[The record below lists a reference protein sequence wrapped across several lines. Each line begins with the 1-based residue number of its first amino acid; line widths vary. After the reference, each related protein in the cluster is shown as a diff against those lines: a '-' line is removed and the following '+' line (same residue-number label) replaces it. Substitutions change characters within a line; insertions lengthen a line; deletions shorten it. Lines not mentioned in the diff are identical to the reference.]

1 MRRINMNRRLLKG
14 TVFAAVLSLTASLF
28 TAPVLAESNAS
39 TPASKAEEVKTE
51 TLTIP
56 ANLKDEQVLKHNLG
70 AEPKTLDP
78 ALNTAVEAG
87 TVLQNLF
94 VGLMKT
100 DANMVPVPGAAESY
114 TVSDDQLVYTF
125 KLKDAKWSDGQPV
138 KAEDFRY
145 AWIRAL
151 DPKTLPNPAEY
162 AYQLYY
168 IKNGEKFNKG
178 EVTAEEVG
186 IKAIDDK
193 TLEVTLEAP
202 CAYFLSL
209 TAFPTYFPVRK
220 DMVEKNPEKW
230 ATQKDTYVSNGPFKF
245 ESWTNKDKI
254 IIVKNENYYDAKNV
268 ALNKI
273 EMSLVDDAQTALAAF
288 QAGELDTMEG
298 PPNQEIPGLL
308 ADGTAKV
315 LPYLGTYFYVINMR
329 PELKNTNPAVYE
341 ALSKVQV
348 RKALYLAI
356 DKKALIDNVTL
367 GNQTPAWG
375 FVPKGIP
382 DYDGSD
388 FADKKKHYA
397 EDSGNIEEAKKLL
410 AEAGYPNGE
419 GFPLLTIK
427 YNNGTGHQNI
437 AVAVQA
443 MWKQNL
449 GIDVQLANEEWAVFQ
464 TSRINGDY
472 EIARHGWIADYADPM
487 TMLDMW
493 VSGTGEGVWG
503 NNDAHYNNPEYDKL
517 IKAAKVE
524 LDPAKRSEMLHKAQ
538 DIIMED
544 LPILPIY
551 FYTNIVCYRPYA
563 KQVVKSPL
571 GFIYF
576 ENAYIEK

>member
-1 MRRINMNRRLLKG
+1 MNGRLLKS
-14 TVFAAVLSLTASLF
+14 TIFAAVLSLSASLF
-28 TAPVLAESNAS
+28 SVPAMATSNGSNGSNAS
-39 TPASKAEEVKTE
+39 SNTAAPAAVEQM
-51 TLTIP
+51 TIP
-56 ANLKDEQVLKHNLG
+56 ANLKDEQVLRHNLG

-94 VGLMKT
+94 MGLMKT
-100 DANMVPVPGAAESY
+100 DVNMVPVPGAAESY
-114 TVSDDQLVYTF
+114 TISDDKLVYTF
-125 KLKDAKWSDGQPV
+125 KLRDSKWSDGQPV

-145 AWIRAL
+145 AWLRAL
-151 DPKTLPNPAEY
+151 DPNTKPNPAEY
-162 AYQLYY
+162 SYQLFY

-178 EVTAEEVG
+178 EVKAEEVG

-220 DMVEKNPEKW
+220 DMVEQNPDKW
-230 ATQKDTYVSNGPFKF
+230 ATVKETYVSNGPFKL

-254 IIVKNENYYDAKNV
+254 IIVKNENYYGAEHV
-268 ALNKI
+268 ALQRI
-273 EMSLVDDAQTALAAF
+273 EFSLVDDAQTALAAF

-298 PPNQEIPGLL
+298 PPNQEIPNLL

-329 PELKNTNPAVYE
+329 PELKDKNPAVYE
-341 ALSKVQV
+341 ALAKPEV
-348 RKALYLAI
+348 RKALLLAI
-356 DKKALIDNVTL
+356 DKQAIIDNVTK
-367 GNQTPAWG
+367 GQQTPAWG

-382 DYDGSD
+382 DFDGTD
-388 FADKKKHYA
+388 FADKAKYFGEA
-397 EDSGNIEEAKKLL
+397 NGNVAEAKALL
-410 AEAGYPNGE
+410 EKAGYPNGQ
-419 GFPLLTIK
+419 GFPVITIK
-427 YNNGTGHQNI
+427 YNNGTGHQNM
-437 AVAVQA
+437 AVAIQA

-493 VSGTGEGVWG
+493 VSGTGTGVWG

-517 IKAAKVE
+517 IRDAKVE
-524 LDPAKRSEMLHKAQ
+524 LDPAKRSEMLHKAEE
-538 DIIMED
+538 MLMTD
-544 LPILPIY
+544 LPVLPIY

-563 KQVVKSPL
+563 KQIVKSPL
-571 GFIYF
+571 GFIFF
-576 ENAYIEK
+576 ENAYIER